1 MKTTKYESNF
11 KNDLMKHINIL
22 YRNSFNLENFKMSLS
37 IDKMQL
43 TTLREINHFYINNV
57 HILMNNVH
65 IYFKSKF

>member
-1 MKTTKYESNF
+1 MKVIL